1 MSESQIK
8 NSKKTTNYLLIA
20 GIIFIALNLRP
31 ALASVGPLIEDIRDS
46 TGLSNTLLG
55 LLTTLPLIAFGVVS
69 TLTPLFTKRFGI
81 GGTLLGAMILLTI
94 GIVLRSIEWIP
105 ALYLG
110 TFLLGIAIA
119 LGNVLLPSLT
129 KRNFSENSGFIT
141 SMYSSIMSV
150 GAALAAGLSVPLAD
164 NLNLGWRG
172 SLVVWSLLSFIA
184 IFIWMPQVGKLK
196 KSTSNR
202 SFAVAMKKMVKSKLA
217 WKIALFMGLQSMV
230 FYTILAWLPVIL
242 QSRGYDAAFAGWMLS
257 LSQATGIIGS
267 LVIPYLAG
275 KQKNQRGIVVVLVLL
290 ELISLTGLL
299 FPEFGMVALWVSI
312 LGIALGGTFGLALL
326 FLVLRS
332 HDTESA
338 TELSGMAQSVGYLV
352 AATGP
357 MLFGAIFDITGNW
370 DYAIMVLFGISF
382 IKLYMGLGAGKAEKV

>member
-1 MSESQIK
+1 MSESQLK
-8 NSKKTTNYLLIA
+8 NAKKTTNYLLIV

-31 ALASVGPLIEDIRDS
+31 ALASVGPLIEEIRES

-94 GIVLRSIEWIP
+94 GIALRYFQWIP

-141 SMYSSIMSV
+141 SMYSSLMSV
-150 GAALAAGLSVPLAD
+150 GAALAAGLSVPLSD

-172 SLVVWSLLSFIA
+172 SLVVWGLLSCIA
-184 IFIWMPQVGKLK
+184 IFFWMPQVGKLK
-196 KSTSNR
+196 KNTNNR
-202 SFAVAMKKMVKSKLA
+202 SFALAMKKMVKSKLA

-230 FYTILAWLPVIL
+230 FYVILAWLPVIL

-290 ELISLTGLL
+290 ELVSLTGLL
-299 FPEFGMVALWVSI
+299 FPQIGLVALWVSI

-332 HDTESA
+332 YDTESA
-338 TELSGMAQSVGYLV
+338 TELSGMAQSIGYLV

-357 MLFGAIFDITGNW
+357 MLFGGIFDLTGNW
-370 DYAIMVLFGISF
+370 DYAIMVLFVFAF

>member
-1 MSESQIK
+1 MSESQLK
-8 NSKKTTNYLLIA
+8 NAKKTTNYLLIV

-31 ALASVGPLIEDIRDS
+31 ALASVGPLIEEIRES

-94 GIVLRSIEWIP
+94 GIALRYFQWIP

-141 SMYSSIMSV
+141 SMYSSLMSV
-150 GAALAAGLSVPLAD
+150 GAALAAGLSVPLSD

-172 SLVVWSLLSFIA
+172 SLVVWGLLSCIA
-184 IFIWMPQVGKLK
+184 IFVWMPQVGKLK
-196 KSTSNR
+196 KNTNNR

-290 ELISLTGLL
+290 ELVSLTGLL
-299 FPEFGMVALWVSI
+299 FPQFGLVALWVSI

-338 TELSGMAQSVGYLV
+338 TELSGMAQSIGYLV

-357 MLFGAIFDITGNW
+357 MLFGGIFDLTGNW
-370 DYAIMVLFGISF
+370 DYAIMVLFVIAF

>member
-20 GIIFIALNLRP
+20 GIIFIAINLRP
-31 ALASVGPLIEDIRDS
+31 ALASVGPLIEEIRDS

-94 GIVLRSIEWIP
+94 GISLRSIEWIP

-290 ELISLTGLL
+290 ELISLIGLL

>member
-1 MSESQIK
+1 MSESQLK
-8 NSKKTTNYLLIA
+8 NSKKTTNFLLIV

-31 ALASVGPLIEDIRDS
+31 ALASVGPLIEEIRES

-94 GIVLRSIEWIP
+94 GIALRYFQWIP

-141 SMYSSIMSV
+141 SMYSSLMSV
-150 GAALAAGLSVPLAD
+150 GAALAAGLSVPLSD

-172 SLVVWSLLSFIA
+172 SLVVWGLLSCIA
-184 IFIWMPQVGKLK
+184 IFFWMPQVGKLK
-196 KSTSNR
+196 KNTNNR
-202 SFAVAMKKMVKSKLA
+202 SFAVAMKKMVNSKLA

-290 ELISLTGLL
+290 ELVSLTGLL
-299 FPEFGMVALWVSI
+299 FPQFGLVALWVSI

-338 TELSGMAQSVGYLV
+338 TELSGMAQSIGYLV

-357 MLFGAIFDITGNW
+357 MLFGGIFDLTGNW
-370 DYAIMVLFGISF
+370 DYAIMVLFVIAF

>member
-1 MSESQIK
+1 MSESQLK
-8 NSKKTTNYLLIA
+8 NAKKTTNYLLIV

-31 ALASVGPLIEDIRDS
+31 ALASVGPLIEEIRES

-55 LLTTLPLIAFGVVS
+55 LLTTLPLIAFGAVS

-94 GIVLRSIEWIP
+94 GIALRYFQWIP

-141 SMYSSIMSV
+141 SMYSSLMSV
-150 GAALAAGLSVPLAD
+150 GAALAAGLSVPLSD

-172 SLVVWSLLSFIA
+172 SLVVWGLLSCIA
-184 IFIWMPQVGKLK
+184 IFVWMPQVGKLK
-196 KSTSNR
+196 KNTNNR

-290 ELISLTGLL
+290 ELVSLTGLL
-299 FPEFGMVALWVSI
+299 FPQFGLVALWVSI

-338 TELSGMAQSVGYLV
+338 TELSGMAQSIGYLV

-357 MLFGAIFDITGNW
+357 MLFGGIFDLTGNW
-370 DYAIMVLFGISF
+370 DYAIMVLFVIAF